1 MHDARRRSPAC
12 DSGTGRSQTATG
24 TSDTGDEMAVL
35 DRFALD
41 GGRAV
46 VTGAGRGIGEG
57 IAIALAEAGCD
68 VVLTARR
75 VAEIDAV
82 AEHIRGLGRR
92 AVAIPGDITDGA
104 FVDELAER
112 AASELGGLTLWVSN
126 AGGADDRTPRHLADM
141 PDAQWDYQLDVNLR
155 AVFTGARA
163 AARVMDDGGS
173 IVNISST
180 AALKASPNNG
190 PYAVAK
196 AGVDSLTRTLSI
208 ELAPRA
214 IRVNGVAPGPVPT
227 EVFMEFF
234 GATDDDLPQLAQK
247 LGVPLGRLGTPDDV
261 GNAVVF
267 LASPAA
273 SWITGH
279 TIVVNGGSR

>member
-1 MHDARRRSPAC
+1 M
-12 DSGTGRSQTATG
+12 G
-24 TSDTGDEMAVL
+24 DTVL
-35 DRFALD
+35 DRFALER
-41 GGRAV
+41 GRAV

-75 VAEIDAV
+75 EHEIEAV
-82 AEHIRGLGRR
+82 AERVRALGRR
-92 AVAIPGDITDGA
+92 AIAIAGDITDGA
-104 FVDELAER
+104 FVDELADR
-112 AASELGGLTLWVSN
+112 AAAELGGLTLWVSN

-141 PDAQWDYQLDVNLR
+141 PDRQWDYQLDVNLR

-173 IVNISST
+173 IINISST

-196 AGVDSLTRTLSI
+196 AGVDSLTKTLSI

-234 GATDDDLPQLAQK
+234 GAGDDDLPQLAAK

-279 TIVVNGGSR
+279 TLVVNGGSR

>member
-1 MHDARRRSPAC
+1 M
-12 DSGTGRSQTATG
+12 T
-24 TSDTGDEMAVL
+24 DTVL
-35 DRFALD
+35 DRFALHE
-41 GGRAV
+41 GVAV

-57 IAIALAEAGCD
+57 IAIGLAEAGCD

-75 VAEIDAV
+75 AHEIDAV
-82 AEHIRGLGRR
+82 ADRVHALGRR
-92 AVAIPGDITDGA
+92 ALAVPGDITDGA
-104 FVDELAER
+104 FVDELAHR
-112 AASELGGLTLWVSN
+112 AKSEMGRVTLWVSN

-155 AVFTGARA
+155 AVFTCARA
-163 AARVMDDGGS
+163 AARVIDDGGS
-173 IVNISST
+173 IINISSG
-180 AALKASPNNG
+180 AALKGSPNNG

-208 ELAPRA
+208 ELAPRR

-234 GATDDDLPQLAQK
+234 RVSTDDLPKLAEK
-247 LGVPLGRLGTPDDV
+247 FGVPLGRLGTPEDV
-261 GNAVVF
+261 ANAVVF

-273 SWITGH
+273 SWITGQ
-279 TIVVNGGSR
+279 TLLVNGGNR

>member
-1 MHDARRRSPAC
+1 M
-12 DSGTGRSQTATG
+12 
-24 TSDTGDEMAVL
+24 DTVL
-35 DRFALD
+35 ERFALD
-41 GGRAV
+41 GNVAL

-57 IAIALAEAGCD
+57 IAVGLAEAGCD
-68 VVLTARR
+68 VVVTARR
-75 VAEIDAV
+75 QHEIDAV
-82 AEHIRGLGRR
+82 AERVRALGRR
-92 AVAIPGDITDGA
+92 ALAIPGDITDGS
-104 FVDELAER
+104 FVDDLAER
-112 AASELGGLTLWVSN
+112 AKAEMGHLSIWVSN

-141 PDAQWDYQLDVNLR
+141 PDRQWDYQLDLNLR

-163 AARVMDDGGS
+163 AARVLDDGGS
-173 IVNISST
+173 IIHISSG

-208 ELAPRA
+208 ELAPRN

-234 GATDDDLPQLAQK
+234 GVTEEGLPDLAK
-247 LGVPLGRLGTPDDV
+247 RLGIPLGRLGTPEDV
-261 GNAVVF
+261 ANVVVF

-273 SWITGH
+273 SWITGQ
-279 TIVVNGGSR
+279 TLLVNGGNR

>member
-1 MHDARRRSPAC
+1 
-12 DSGTGRSQTATG
+12 
-24 TSDTGDEMAVL
+24 MAETVL
-35 DRFALD
+35 QRFALTD
-41 GGRAV
+41 GVAV

-57 IAIALAEAGCD
+57 IAIGLAEAGCD

-75 VAEIDAV
+75 SHEIDAV
-82 AEHIRGLGRR
+82 ADKVRALGRR

-104 FVDELAER
+104 FVDDLAER
-112 AASELGGLTLWVSN
+112 AKAEMGRLTIWVSN

-163 AARVMDDGGS
+163 ATRVLEDGGS
-173 IVNISST
+173 IINISSG
-180 AALKASPNNG
+180 AALKGSPNNG

-208 ELAPRA
+208 ELAPRR

-234 GATDDDLPQLAQK
+234 GASEDDLPKLAHQW
-247 LGVPLGRLGTPDDV
+247 GVPLGRLGTPEDV
-261 GNAVVF
+261 ANAVVF

-273 SWITGH
+273 SWVTGQ
-279 TIVVNGGSR
+279 TLLVNGGNR

>member
-1 MHDARRRSPAC
+1 V
-12 DSGTGRSQTATG
+12 T
-24 TSDTGDEMAVL
+24 DTVL
-35 DRFALD
+35 DRFALAE
-41 GGRAV
+41 GRAM

-75 VAEIDAV
+75 GHEIEAV
-82 AEHIRGLGRR
+82 AERVRSLGRR
-92 AVAIPGDITDGA
+92 AIAVAGDITDGA
-104 FVDELAER
+104 FVEELADR
-112 AASELGGLTLWVSN
+112 AVAELGGLTLWVSN

-141 PDAQWDYQLDVNLR
+141 PDRQWDYQLDVNLR

-173 IVNISST
+173 IINISST
-180 AALKASPNNG
+180 AALRASPNNG

-196 AGVDSLTRTLSI
+196 AGVDSLTKTLSI

-234 GATDDDLPQLAQK
+234 GATEADLPQLATK
-247 LGVPLGRLGTPDDV
+247 LGVPLGRLGTPEDV

-267 LASPAA
+267 LASRAS
-273 SWITGH
+273 SWITGQ
-279 TIVVNGGSR
+279 TLVVNGGSR

>member
-1 MHDARRRSPAC
+1 
-12 DSGTGRSQTATG
+12 
-24 TSDTGDEMAVL
+24 MAVL

-41 GGRAV
+41 GGRAA

-57 IAIALAEAGCD
+57 IAVALAEAGCD

-75 VAEIDAV
+75 INEIEAV
-82 AEHIRGLGRR
+82 AERVRALGRR
-92 AVAIPGDITDGA
+92 AVALAGDITDGA

-112 AASELGGLTLWVSN
+112 ATTELGGLTLWVGN

-141 PDAQWDYQLDVNLR
+141 PDQQWDHQLDVNLR
-155 AVFTGARA
+155 AVLTGARA
-163 AARVMDDGGS
+163 AARMMENGGS
-173 IVNISST
+173 IINISST
-180 AALKASPNNG
+180 AALEASPNNG

-196 AGVDSLTRTLSI
+196 AGVDSLTKTLSS
-208 ELAPRA
+208 ELAPRS
-214 IRVNGVAPGPVPT
+214 IRVNGVAPGPAPT

-234 GATDDDLPQLAQK
+234 GATDDDLAKPARR

-273 SWITGH
+273 SWTTGQ
-279 TIVVNGGSR
+279 TLVVNGGDR

>member
-1 MHDARRRSPAC
+1 MS
-12 DSGTGRSQTATG
+12 
-24 TSDTGDEMAVL
+24 VL
-35 DRFALD
+35 ERFRLD

-57 IAIALAEAGCD
+57 IAISLAEAGCD
-68 VVLTARR
+68 VVVTARR
-75 VAEIDAV
+75 AAEIEAV
-82 AEHIRGLGRR
+82 ADRVRELGRR

-104 FVDELAER
+104 FVDELAEQ
-112 AASELGGLTLWVSN
+112 AAAELDGLTLWVSN

-141 PDAQWDYQLDVNLR
+141 PDRQWDYQLDVNLR

-163 AARVMDDGGS
+163 AARVMEDGGS

-180 AALKASPNNG
+180 AAQKASPHNG

-196 AGVDSLTRTLSI
+196 AGVDSLTKTLAI
-208 ELAPRA
+208 ELAPRR
-214 IRVNGVAPGPVPT
+214 IRVNGIAPGPVPT

-234 GATDDDLPQLAQK
+234 GATDDDLPELAGK
-247 LGVPLGRLGTPDDV
+247 LGVPLGRLGTPEDV
-261 GNAVVF
+261 GDAVVF

-279 TIVVNGGSR
+279 TLVVSGGR